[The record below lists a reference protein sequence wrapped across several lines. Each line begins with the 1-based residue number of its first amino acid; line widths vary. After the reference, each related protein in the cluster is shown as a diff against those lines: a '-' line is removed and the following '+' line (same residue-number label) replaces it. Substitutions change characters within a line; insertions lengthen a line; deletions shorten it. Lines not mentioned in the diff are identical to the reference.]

1 MKKVIDKIEIALLWL
16 MLIILIASIL
26 AFIIGIK
33 PLCVMTGSMEPNL
46 PTGSLIFV
54 DTNAAYDELAL
65 KDVIVYKNEAKD
77 FTIVHRVINITEE
90 GIETKGDANKTSDG
104 ISTTEGNLIGRVIY
118 FIPRLGSAIMFLRKP
133 ECLIIIIFCIL
144 STLLSLVVPR
154 KEKEAVIEAEI

>member
-1 MKKVIDKIEIALLWL
+1 

-90 GIETKGDANKTSDG
+90 GIRKDMAYTMS
-104 ISTTEGNLIGRVIY
+104 SFLI
-118 FIPRLGSAIMFLRKP
+118 LEQAD
-133 ECLIIIIFCIL
+133 
-144 STLLSLVVPR
+144 LLQ
-154 KEKEAVIEAEI
+154 